1 MKIDG
6 AGYPAARN
14 IHHTGDAK
22 SAKENWK

>member
-1 MKIDG
+1 MEIDW

-22 SAKENWK
+22 SAKEKWK